1 MAIPAGDV
9 EHGTDDADEHVAQ
22 VADEAHNR
30 TDHTGEELRFP
41 CLSEVFAIARV
52 EFIDGRIFTRERF
65 HLSIAAVHLFD
76 MRVELA
82 ECFLLALEVALRT
95 RCDTY
100 RSQKRERQR
109 GERNERQDPRN
120 REHEDD
126 HRNECDHRRDDLHE
140 RFLQGRRDKVDI
152 VGDAREDLSLRAA
165 IVVGKRHAIELRL
178 HIAAQAID
186 HFLSHLRHDE
196 LADELAYRIG
206 HVEQHEREKDAVE
219 RDEIESTSACHH
231 AFEGAE
237 HFGGR
242 LTEHERRDRIAQ
254 RSRHREDEYDHQ
266 KRNEWLQARNEAT
279 QGLRSVLRLFF
290 APCTVRAVRSVWRH
304 AIHLPYRLR
313 CSSLP
318 APQRKVLLPRVERV
332 RARDRPDTT
341 RRAQHAFRT
350 LRWLLFRSAG

>member
-1 MAIPAGDV
+1 MQG
-9 EHGTDDADEHVAQ
+9 
-22 VADEAHNR
+22 
-30 TDHTGEELRFP
+30 
-41 CLSEVFAIARV
+41 
-52 EFIDGRIFTRERF
+52 GR
-65 HLSIAAVHLFD
+65 
-76 MRVELA
+76 
-82 ECFLLALEVALRT
+82 
-95 RCDTY
+95 
-100 RSQKRERQR
+100 
-109 GERNERQDPRN
+109 N
-120 REHEDD
+120 
-126 HRNECDHRRDDLHE
+126 
-140 RFLQGRRDKVDI
+140 KVDI

-165 IVVGKRHAIELRL
+165 IVIGKRHAIELLL

-186 HFLSHLRHDE
+186 DFLGHLRHDE
-196 LADELAYRIG
+196 LADELTDRIG

-219 RDEIESTSACHH
+219 RDEIEPPGTCHH

-254 RSRHREDEYDHQ
+254 RSRHCEDEYDHQ
-266 KRNEWLQARNEAT
+266 KRDERLQARNKAT
-279 QGLRSVLRLFF
+279 QGLRSVLRLFL
-290 APCTVRAVRSVWRH
+290 APCTVRSVWRH